1 MNKHILSEIPAPKL
15 DNLIFQAD
23 RNNNTLDS
31 KTKELVYE
39 LFRKIKAIA
48 ACGDDE
54 RRELWLVVDRGA
66 IEDYGNYEESLEEG
80 EVENRKEFEDLW
92 LDYYPEPLK
101 WYKLIT
107 IIHSDDKYRTVFL
120 DGKQIIELDERP
132 MDYRPSPEKHYAAD
146 HTILINWLL
155 SAVDSCIETL
165 KNGTYNDFVSQN
177 LPHKKRVGKILDE
190 DCWRIFPK

>member
-23 RNNNTLDS
+23 RNNNTLNS

-39 LFRKIKAIA
+39 LFRKIQAVA

-54 RRELWLVVDRGA
+54 RRELWLAADRGV

-101 WYKLIT
+101 MP
-107 IIHSDDKYRTVFL
+107 R
-120 DGKQIIELDERP
+120 
-132 MDYRPSPEKHYAAD
+132 
-146 HTILINWLL
+146 
-155 SAVDSCIETL
+155 
-165 KNGTYNDFVSQN
+165 
-177 LPHKKRVGKILDE
+177 
-190 DCWRIFPK
+190 